1 MNIYIRSLFS
11 PVTLV
16 LVMLYGFSL
25 QQTPLTWSLLVIIL
39 LTYLVMIWVRQSW
52 WSRTKY
58 VLSTCLVI
66 ALIGILRLLY
76 GIDIYGGTL
85 LIPLVL
91 LLAREQQQGY
101 RRFTM
106 LLAAMTMVVMF
117 AISYPALFAFQLLW
131 EAIILYVC
139 IRAIN
144 SLKEAYRLSQLHL
157 QELNEAHRELQQMH
171 EALQE
176 AGVHSMRY
184 AALAERTRL
193 ARDMHDGLGHQL
205 TSLIVQLQALEIML
219 PGDPVQAANAV
230 PGMLEAARQAMA
242 EVRQAVGA
250 WREDESGLGL
260 AALKGLVS
268 QSVANAHL
276 ALEFQQDDDLS
287 DWSVEASVTLYRILQ
302 EALTNIM
309 RHAEATTAS
318 IQVQERNQQVILTV
332 SDNGRYTENRPLT
345 PGFGIRGIMER
356 SQALGGSCTF
366 AQNRPHGLRLR
377 VTLPNALAV
386 QNDVVLKQA
395 SPGNGRAAA
404 SIALADWSARHG

>member
-1 MNIYIRSLFS
+1 MNLYIRSLLS

-25 QQTPLTWSLLVIIL
+25 KQTPLMWSLLAIIL
-39 LTYLVMIWVRQSW
+39 LTYLMMTWVRQSW
-52 WSRTKY
+52 WTCTKY
-58 VLSTCLVI
+58 ALSACLVM
-66 ALIGILRLLY
+66 ALICILRLCY
-76 GIDIYGGTL
+76 GITIYGGTL
-85 LIPLVL
+85 LIPLIL

-101 RRFTM
+101 RRVTA
-106 LLAAMTMVVMF
+106 LLAAMTMAVMF
-117 AISYPALFAFQLLW
+117 AISFPSLFAFQLLW
-131 EAIILYVC
+131 EAIVLFVC

-144 SLKEAYRLSQLHL
+144 IFKEAYRLSQLHL

-176 AGVHSMRY
+176 ASVHSMRY
-184 AALAERTRL
+184 AALTERTRL

-242 EVRQAVGA
+242 EVRLVVGA

-268 QSVANAHL
+268 QSAAHAHL

-287 DWSVEASVTLYRILQ
+287 DWSVEASVALYRILQ
-302 EALTNIM
+302 EALTNII
-309 RHAEATTAS
+309 RHAEATTAG

-332 SDNGRYTENRPLT
+332 SDNGRYTENTELA
-345 PGFGIRGIMER
+345 PGFGIKGIMER

-366 AQNRPHGLRLR
+366 AQNRPHGLRVQVR
-377 VTLPNALAV
+377 LPNAHLV
-386 QNDVVLKQA
+386 QSDGVLKQA

-404 SIALADWSARHG
+404 TIALSDWSARHG